1 MIEHFFDP
9 ALLLAQFK
17 LPPQDINLLTFCLS
31 KKPGKVA
38 EWADELKLT
47 QTKATSAELYKAV
60 PEIAHLKTDAKSR
73 FEMLEAVWPAVQHV
87 AQELSKDFLNQPLMM
102 PDAAQK
108 AAIVAQALQKHL
120 LDGYTVCVK
129 ELVDQKRL
137 KAGQQELLQ
146 HAIFRAISCA
156 GLLMLRNYQL
166 YTPVPPGVWLRLHGL
181 WQTAEHFEVQ
191 ARPTTLPH
199 NGSGAGR
206 TVTDAY
212 LRVVGLACLRPN
224 QLPQNDLSSAY
235 AAFESWS
242 RVIKLTPPEA
252 SQSSNVYCL
261 ELSSDRGPAAKER
274 VEAGGGRRLLE
285 VDFNALVLQLEKL
298 SGKHHDDEFVS
309 YGTKLTVPVEMADTL
324 LDHVVSCLSNSA
336 QRFQQRRRAA
346 IPAEACI
353 GLIDCH
359 FHISGNVHFDQFIN
373 PSDQAAGG
381 SSLVSDSFSSLISS
395 LSRKKDIDEDT
406 KPARQTVFSLTIQN
420 VSDGGYCAVWDGDLP
435 NRVEAGEIIGLREQG
450 RRSWSIGV
458 VRWIRQ
464 IKGGSQL
471 GIQILTTQPVPFG
484 AAVTYDFGGYSDY
497 MRAIHIPHPLREG
510 QPPAIL
516 TASVPFQENARARLK
531 QDDVVTEVRLSR
543 CIFSTSRVKLFA
555 FNSLASGV

>member
-181 WQTAEHFEVQ
+181 W
-191 ARPTTLPH
+191 RPSILKCRLAPPH
-199 NGSGAGR
+199 S
-206 TVTDAY
+206 
-212 LRVVGLACLRPN
+212 P
-224 QLPQNDLSSAY
+224 
-235 AAFESWS
+235 
-242 RVIKLTPPEA
+242 IM
-252 SQSSNVYCL
+252 
-261 ELSSDRGPAAKER
+261 
-274 VEAGGGRRLLE
+274 
-285 VDFNALVLQLEKL
+285 
-298 SGKHHDDEFVS
+298 
-309 YGTKLTVPVEMADTL
+309 VPV
-324 LDHVVSCLSNSA
+324 
-336 QRFQQRRRAA
+336 RAE
-346 IPAEACI
+346 P
-353 GLIDCH
+353 
-359 FHISGNVHFDQFIN
+359 
-373 PSDQAAGG
+373 
-381 SSLVSDSFSSLISS
+381 
-395 LSRKKDIDEDT
+395 
-406 KPARQTVFSLTIQN
+406 
-420 VSDGGYCAVWDGDLP
+420 LP
-435 NRVEAGEIIGLREQG
+435 TPTCG
-450 RRSWSIGV
+450 
-458 VRWIRQ
+458 
-464 IKGGSQL
+464 
-471 GIQILTTQPVPFG
+471 
-484 AAVTYDFGGYSDY
+484 
-497 MRAIHIPHPLREG
+497 
-510 QPPAIL
+510 
-516 TASVPFQENARARLK
+516 
-531 QDDVVTEVRLSR
+531 
-543 CIFSTSRVKLFA
+543 
-555 FNSLASGV
+555 